1 MGKGIWVAG
10 SMLHSQGKQVWVEK
24 ESLGCRLSAAHPA
37 QTGLDREGDAGLQIA
52 DGEEE
57 AGLAGRSKV

>member
-37 QTGLDREGDAGLQIA
+37 QAGLGREGVIRLQVVCCTPNANRAG
-52 DGEEE
+52 
-57 AGLAGRSKV
+57 